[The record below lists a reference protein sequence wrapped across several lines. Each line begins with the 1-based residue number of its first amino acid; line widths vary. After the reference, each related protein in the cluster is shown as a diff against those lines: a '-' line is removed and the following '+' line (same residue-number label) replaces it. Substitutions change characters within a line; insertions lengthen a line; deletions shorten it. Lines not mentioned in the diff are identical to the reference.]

1 VRDAF
6 VMAAAFGGA
15 AVIPLLPFLAGRVLP
30 ALLLSGVLTL
40 LALFAVGAVKS
51 RVGGV
56 SLVRSGLEV
65 VVLAAGSA
73 ALSFGL
79 GRIASLVLGVDLH

>member
-1 VRDAF
+1 
-6 VMAAAFGGA
+6 
-15 AVIPLLPFLAGRVLP
+15 
-30 ALLLSGVLTL
+30 
-40 LALFAVGAVKS
+40 VKS

-56 SLVRSGLEV
+56 SAIRSGLEV

-79 GRIASLVLGVDLH
+79 GRMASLALGVDLR

>member
-1 VRDAF
+1 
-6 VMAAAFGGA
+6 M
-15 AVIPLLPFLAGRVLP
+15 P
-30 ALLLSGVLTL
+30 ALSLSAALTL
-40 LALFAVGAVKS
+40 FALFGVGVVKS

-56 SLVRSGLEV
+56 SPLRSGLEV

-79 GRIASLVLGVDLH
+79 GRMASLVLGVDLH

>member
-1 VRDAF
+1 
-6 VMAAAFGGA
+6 MAVAFGSA
-15 AVIPLLPFLAGRVLP
+15 ALVPLLPFLASGVLP
-30 ALLLSGVLTL
+30 ALALSAGLTL
-40 LALFAVGAVKS
+40 VALFGVGLVKS

-56 SLVRSGLEV
+56 SALRSGLEV

-79 GRIASLVLGVDLH
+79 GRIVSLALGVDLH